1 MGGTTALSWCVE
13 MFGLCVYDNDRSSWR
28 LPSLDDLTLQ
38 ACNTAVVSLDNPEV
52 PKYRASHLLTLDPV

>member
-1 MGGTTALSWCVE
+1 MGGSTALSWCVE
-13 MFGLCVYDNDRSSWR
+13 MFGLCVYDRSSWK

-38 ACNTAVVSLDNPEV
+38 ACNTTVVSQDNPEV